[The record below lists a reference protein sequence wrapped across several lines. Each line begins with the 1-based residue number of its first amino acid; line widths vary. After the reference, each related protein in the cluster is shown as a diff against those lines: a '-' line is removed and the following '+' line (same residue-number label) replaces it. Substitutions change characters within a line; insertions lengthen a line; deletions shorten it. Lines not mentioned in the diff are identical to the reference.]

1 MSTDD
6 LIDPR
11 GIPAGQPVQPAP
23 RLTGLQGRRVLL
35 LDNGKLGVGAYAVV
49 ADALRSGVTEAAWA
63 QAMINMLLV
72 DDADVE
78 GIADSLIAEHRPEAC
93 VLALADAG
101 VTAHTALLSIALERR
116 GIPAVMLAA
125 PLGAGLGRAMFQAR
139 APGLEVVVL
148 DLVRTDSTEKAVALV
163 TAAMPHIRALLTGN
177 MMPAAVEQVS
187 PYPAELVR
195 RWAGAAVD
203 MASFQDWAE
212 QAGIGDGLPLIPP
225 TQAAVSAHL
234 ATVDADPDTVV
245 YGPAL
250 TSGRL
255 LRVRDVAANAAMAG
269 CPPRGFPVVLAALR
283 AMAKPGYRLSQ
294 AAITTHPSGNAIIL
308 SGVDP
313 AAYGLS
319 AGAGCLGP
327 GHRGNACA
335 GRAVSF
341 SVLHLFGAR
350 PGEADLT
357 IFGSPAEFTYCTAE
371 AHAGTPWPS
380 LASELGGGKPG
391 VFVQKAEAPRNV
403 LENLKLTP
411 QALCEAIAGASVSLC
426 SNNSFI
432 PGELLVFV
440 NPEHAAVFGDAGWTR
455 QDLAYAIHNM
465 ARIDRQLVGGR
476 GVGPIRPRYMDALDQ
491 LPVTRSPA
499 DVHIVVAGGSGPQS
513 MVALPW
519 GYSHGQWQAL

>member
-6 LIDPR
+6 LIDPC

-23 RLTGLQGRRVLL
+23 RLAGLEGRRALL

-63 QAMINMLLV
+63 QATINMLRV
-72 DDADVE
+72 DDADVD
-78 GIADSLIAEHRPEAC
+78 GIADNLIAAHQPEAC
-93 VLALADAG
+93 ILALADAG

-116 GIPAVMLAA
+116 GIPTAMLAT
-125 PLGAGLGRAMFQAR
+125 PLGAGLARAMFQAR
-139 APGLEVVVL
+139 APGLQVVVL
-148 DLVRTDSTEKAVALV
+148 DLVRTDSPEKAEALV
-163 TAAMPHIRALLTGN
+163 TAAMPSIRALLTGN
-177 MMPAAVEQVS
+177 VVATTAEQAS
-187 PYPAELVR
+187 PYPTEAVR
-195 RWAGAAVD
+195 QWASAAPD

-225 TQAAVSAHL
+225 TQAAVTAHL
-234 ATVDADPDTVV
+234 ATVESDPDAVV

-255 LRVRDVAANAAMAG
+255 LRVRDVAANAVMAG

-294 AAITTHPSGNAIIL
+294 AAITTHPSGNAIVL

-319 AGAGCLGP
+319 AGPGCLGP
-327 GHRGNACA
+327 GHRGNACV
-335 GRAVSF
+335 GRAVSLC
-341 SVLHLFGAR
+341 VLHLFGAR

-380 LASELGGGKPG
+380 LASELGDGKPG
-391 VFVQKAEAPRNV
+391 VFVLKAEAPRNV
-403 LENLKLTP
+403 LENLLLTP
-411 QALCEAIAGASVSLC
+411 EALCEAIAEASVSLC

-440 NPEHAAVFGDAGWTR
+440 NPEHAAVFTGAGWTR
-455 QDLAYAIHNM
+455 QDLAQAIHNM
-465 ARIDRQLVGGR
+465 ARIARQRVSGR
-476 GVGPIRPRYMDALDQ
+476 GVGAIRPRYMDALTQ

-499 DVHIVVAGGSGPQS
+499 DVHIVIAGGSGPQS

-519 GYSHGQWQAL
+519 GYSRGQWQAL